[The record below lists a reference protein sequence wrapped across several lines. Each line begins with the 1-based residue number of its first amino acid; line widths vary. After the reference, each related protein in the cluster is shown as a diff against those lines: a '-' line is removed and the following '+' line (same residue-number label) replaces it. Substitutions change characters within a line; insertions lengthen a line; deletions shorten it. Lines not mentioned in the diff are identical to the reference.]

1 MHIWNWIS
9 RGLALPAFAAG
20 ALAAA
25 YAAGPPLGAGAVESL
40 EIKATPVPLNRSDP
54 RADRVGRLRFLGGL
68 ELNSADI
75 RFGGLSGMLW
85 EPACNRLLAVSD
97 TGTWVAME
105 PLEEGETLRG
115 IRTAW
120 IAPLLDR
127 HGKPRETKS
136 EADAE
141 SLARTPDGATWV
153 FFEQRHRGERFPG
166 LNACAPETLATA
178 SDTEFQPEEARDWPH
193 NGGMEAVATIGDRIV
208 RIVAISELAPGKA
221 AGRSGFIR
229 EEGQPTRVFDWQ
241 NPEGHQPTAADQLD
255 GDTMLVLHRRLSLL
269 SGFTMV
275 LSEGRPGVAGDIPRE
290 IARMGAP
297 YNIDNM
303 EALAIRREGE
313 RRFVYMLSDNNF
325 IPLQRTLLLKFEL
338 LPEK

>member
-25 YAAGPPLGAGAVESL
+25 YAAGPPLGAGPVESL
-40 EIKATPVPLNRSDP
+40 EIRAAPVPLNRSDP

-68 ELNSADI
+68 ELNAADM

-105 PLEEGETLRG
+105 PLEEGEQLRG
-115 IRTAW
+115 IRKAW
-120 IAPLLDR
+120 IAPLLDL
-127 HGKPRETKS
+127 HGKPRATKS

-141 SLARTPDGATWV
+141 SLARTPDGATWA

-166 LNACAPETLATA
+166 LTACAPETLATA
-178 SDTEFQPEEARDWPH
+178 SDRVFEPEEARDWPR
-193 NGGMEAVATIGDRIV
+193 NGGMEAVSANGD
-208 RIVAISELAPGKA
+208 RIVAISEQAPGKA
-221 AGRSGFIR
+221 GGRMGFIR
-229 EEGQPTRVFDWQ
+229 EPGQPARLFDWP
-241 NPEGHQPTAADQLD
+241 NPDGHEPTAMDQLD
-255 GDTMLVLHRRLSLL
+255 GDTMLVLHRQLSLL

-297 YNIDNM
+297 YSVDNM
-303 EALAIRREGE
+303 EALAVRKEGE
-313 RRFVYMLSDNNF
+313 RRFVYLLSDDNF

-338 LPEK
+338 LPET